1 MFAKLVDAITFF
13 MRMRDAAEIARRRR
27 PEEVRHF
34 VLPA

>member
-1 MFAKLVDAITFF
+1 MLAKLFEALDFF
-13 MRMRDAAEIARRRR
+13 LRMRDAAEIARRRR

>member
-1 MFAKLVDAITFF
+1 MLAKIFDAISFF
-13 MRMRDAAEIARRRR
+13 IRMRDAAEIARRLR